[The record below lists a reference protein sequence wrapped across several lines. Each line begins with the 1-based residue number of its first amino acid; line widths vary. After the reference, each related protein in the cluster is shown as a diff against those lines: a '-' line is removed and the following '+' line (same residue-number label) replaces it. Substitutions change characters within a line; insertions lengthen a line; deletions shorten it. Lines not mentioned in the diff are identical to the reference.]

1 MNDVIMW
8 IIIGVVCAAILAF
21 VIYLIVRICK
31 MSAEDRKALIL
42 NFLKG
47 AVVAA
52 EEYIGSGHG
61 DEKLQY
67 VEDYFNKKAPWFLK
81 ILFFISGQDNLK
93 DLIEEALA
101 AVEGSF
107 GKNKPS
113 SETKNAETNS
123 EEE

>member
-1 MNDVIMW
+1 MNDITMW

-31 MSAEDRKALIL
+31 MKPEKRKELLL

-67 VEDYFNKKAPWFLK
+67 VEDYFNKNAPWFLK
-81 ILFFISGQDNLK
+81 ILFAISGQNDLK
-93 DLIEEALA
+93 SLIEEALD

-107 GKNKPS
+107 GKKKNTNTEVKEENNK
-113 SETKNAETNS
+113 
-123 EEE
+123 EE

>member
-8 IIIGVVCAAILAF
+8 IIIGLVAAGLLAF
-21 VIYLIVRICK
+21 LVYLIVRICK
-31 MSAEDRKALIL
+31 MKPEERRVLVL

-52 EEYIGSGHG
+52 EEYIGSGRG

-81 ILFFISGQDNLK
+81 ILFVISGEKDLK
-93 DLIEEALA
+93 ALIEEALA
-101 AVEGSF
+101 AVKGSF
-107 GKNKPS
+107 GTTGES
-113 SETKNAETNS
+113 SEQKM
-123 EEE
+123 EE

>member
-1 MNDVIMW
+1 MNDTVMW

-21 VIYLIVRICK
+21 VVYLIVRICK
-31 MSAEDRKALIL
+31 MKPEKRKELLL

-67 VEDYFNKKAPWFLK
+67 VEDYFNKNAPWFLK
-81 ILFFISGQDNLK
+81 ILLIIFGKDSLK
-93 DLIEEALA
+93 ELIEEALS
-101 AVEGSF
+101 AVKGSF
-107 GKNKPS
+107 GENGTDDSLSK
-113 SETKNAETNS
+113 ETEDK
-123 EEE
+123 EE

>member
-1 MNDVIMW
+1 MNDIIMW

-21 VIYLIVRICK
+21 VIHLIVRICK
-31 MSAEDRKALIL
+31 MKPEKRKELLL
-42 NFLKG
+42 NFFKG

-67 VEDYFNKKAPWFLK
+67 VEDYFNKNAPWFLK
-81 ILFFISGQDNLK
+81 VLFAISGQKDLK
-93 DLIEEALA
+93 GLIEEALD

-107 GKNKPS
+107 GKKKNINTEVKKENNK
-113 SETKNAETNS
+113 
-123 EEE
+123 EE

>member
-1 MNDVIMW
+1 MNDIIMW

-31 MSAEDRKALIL
+31 MKPEERRELLL

-61 DEKLQY
+61 DEKLAY
-67 VEDYFNKKAPWFLK
+67 VEDYFNKNAPWFLK
-81 ILFFISGQDNLK
+81 VLFAISGQKDLK
-93 DLIEEALA
+93 GLIEEALD

-107 GKNKPS
+107 GKKKNINTEVKKENNK
-113 SETKNAETNS
+113 
-123 EEE
+123 EE

>member
-1 MNDVIMW
+1 MNDIIMW

-31 MSAEDRKALIL
+31 MKPEKRKELLL

-67 VEDYFNKKAPWFLK
+67 VEDYFNKNAPWFLK
-81 ILFFISGQDNLK
+81 ILFAISGQNNLK
-93 DLIEEALA
+93 SLIEEALD

-107 GKNKPS
+107 GKKKNTNTEVKEENNK
-113 SETKNAETNS
+113 
-123 EEE
+123 EE

>member
-1 MNDVIMW
+1 MNDIIMW

-31 MSAEDRKALIL
+31 MKPEERKELLL

-67 VEDYFNKKAPWFLK
+67 VEDYFNKNAPWFLK
-81 ILFFISGQDNLK
+81 ILLTIFGKDSLK
-93 DLIEEALA
+93 ELIKEALS
-101 AVEGSF
+101 AVKGSF
-107 GKNKPS
+107 GENGTDGS
-113 SETKNAETNS
+113 SSKETEDK
-123 EEE
+123 EE

>member
-1 MNDVIMW
+1 MNDITMW
-8 IIIGVVCAAILAF
+8 IIIGAVCAAILAF

-31 MSAEDRKALIL
+31 MKPEKRKELLL

-67 VEDYFNKKAPWFLK
+67 VEDYFNKNAPWFLK
-81 ILFFISGQDNLK
+81 ILFAISGQNDLK
-93 DLIEEALA
+93 SLIEEALD

-107 GKNKPS
+107 GKKKNTNTEVKEENNK
-113 SETKNAETNS
+113 
-123 EEE
+123 EE

>member
-1 MNDVIMW
+1 MNDIIMW
-8 IIIGVVCAAILAF
+8 IIIGIVCAAILAF

-31 MSAEDRKALIL
+31 MKPEERKELLL

-67 VEDYFNKKAPWFLK
+67 VEDYFNKNAPWFLK
-81 ILFFISGQDNLK
+81 ILFAISGQNNLK
-93 DLIEEALA
+93 SLIEEALD

-107 GKNKPS
+107 GKKKNTNTEVKEENNK
-113 SETKNAETNS
+113 
-123 EEE
+123 EE

>member
-1 MNDVIMW
+1 MNDIIMW

-31 MSAEDRKALIL
+31 MKPEKRKELLL

-61 DEKLQY
+61 DEKLAY
-67 VEDYFNKKAPWFLK
+67 VEDYFNKNAPWFLK
-81 ILFFISGQDNLK
+81 VLFVISGQKDLK
-93 DLIEEALA
+93 GLIEEALD

-107 GKNKPS
+107 GKKKNINTEVKKENNK
-113 SETKNAETNS
+113 
-123 EEE
+123 EE

>member
-1 MNDVIMW
+1 MNDIIMW

-21 VIYLIVRICK
+21 VVYLIVRICK
-31 MSAEDRKALIL
+31 MKPEERKELLL

-67 VEDYFNKKAPWFLK
+67 VEDYFNKNAPWFLK
-81 ILFFISGQDNLK
+81 ILFAISGQNDLK
-93 DLIEEALA
+93 GLIEEALD

-107 GKNKPS
+107 GKKKNIEVKEENNK
-113 SETKNAETNS
+113 
-123 EEE
+123 EE

>member
-1 MNDVIMW
+1 MNDIIMW
-8 IIIGVVCAAILAF
+8 TIIGVVCAAILAF

-31 MSAEDRKALIL
+31 MKPEERKELLL

-67 VEDYFNKKAPWFLK
+67 VEEYFNKKAPWFLK
-81 ILFFISGQDNLK
+81 ILFAISGQNDLK
-93 DLIEEALA
+93 GLIEEALD

-107 GKNKPS
+107 GKKKNIEVKEENNK
-113 SETKNAETNS
+113 
-123 EEE
+123 EE

>member
-1 MNDVIMW
+1 MNDIVMW
-8 IIIGVVCAAILAF
+8 VIIGIVCAAILSF

-31 MSAEDRKALIL
+31 MKPEERKELLL

-67 VEDYFNKKAPWFLK
+67 VEDYFNKNAPWFLK
-81 ILFFISGQDNLK
+81 VLFVISGQDTLK
-93 DLIEEALA
+93 GLIEEALD
-101 AVEGSF
+101 AVETSF
-107 GKNKPS
+107 GKKKNINTEVKEENNK
-113 SETKNAETNS
+113 
-123 EEE
+123 EE